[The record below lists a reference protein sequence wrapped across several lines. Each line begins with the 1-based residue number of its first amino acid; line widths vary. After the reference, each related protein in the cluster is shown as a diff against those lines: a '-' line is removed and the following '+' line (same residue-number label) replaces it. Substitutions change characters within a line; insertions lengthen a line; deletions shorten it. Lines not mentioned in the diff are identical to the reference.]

1 MTDKNPKNEKLGR
14 LIVAGFGLLWT
25 IGAFSVTAGSPWP
38 LAKIILPGFGIL
50 FIIGALTGH
59 SSENT
64 SSSNEKESSTM
75 ESPVEQFNP
84 REMDSPGQTSR
95 NEPPVQ
101 MPAPQPRQK
110 GLSFRWPQAQTQGVR
125 FCLIGT
131 ANTGAVRTPLAAAAG
146 RASVA
151 A

>member
-84 REMDSPGQTSR
+84 KEMASSGEAGKPAS
-95 NEPPVQ
+95 PVQ
-101 MPAPQPRQK
+101 APSPQSRQK
-110 GLSFRWPQAQTQGVR
+110 QFV
-125 FCLIGT
+125 FCPYCGT
-131 ANTGAVRTPLAAAAG
+131 AQEEDYKICESCGAG
-146 RASVA
+146 RKNK
-151 A
+151 